1 VEEMREVGTCPIMS
15 AGLESIQYFTDCI
28 EERCAWW
35 VGDRCAMNHL
45 GQYARW
51 IMVKTENEE
60 LRNEVRGS
68 RR

>member
-1 VEEMREVGTCPIMS
+1 MEEMREVGKCPIMN
-15 AGLESIQYFTDCI
+15 AGLNFIEDCI

-51 IMVKTENEE
+51 IVVETENEE